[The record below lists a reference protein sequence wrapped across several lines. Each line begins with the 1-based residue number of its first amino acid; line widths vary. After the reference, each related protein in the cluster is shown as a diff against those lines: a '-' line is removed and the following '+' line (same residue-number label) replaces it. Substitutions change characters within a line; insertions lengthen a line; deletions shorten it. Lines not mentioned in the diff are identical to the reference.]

1 MFEGYIEKILQRK
14 LGMYI
19 DGIDKTNFKVGVSGR
34 CFTMHVC
41 RYSEVMYYWRI
52 LGCRRISFSF
62 WGFRS
67 S

>member
-34 CFTMHVC
+34 CFTMRVC
-41 RYSEVMYYWRI
+41 RSWEVMCCWRI
-52 LGCRRISFSF
+52 
-62 WGFRS
+62 
-67 S
+67 